1 MSVKNQ
7 PEFSQP
13 MLQESFDD
21 DIDLLEAIKL
31 GAIAKV
37 REKMQ
42 GISNIDSI
50 KGLTNELPVK
60 GGTAKNNDLKYNT
73 KLWNPLLFAIYFKQP
88 DIVKL
93 LLTEYST
100 NFLIGL
106 KLPPMDDTSEYI
118 MPHSTFL
125 TLVKKDLVVNR
136 KIGEHQTQDLLG
148 FPQTSSYYPSLP
160 SVQCFGLDL
169 ALSNSDMQ
177 TFFFLWDICPH
188 NPPWEISHL
197 SYLVTKAP
205 NPQILQSI
213 LSSKT
218 AHALF
223 TSLNPQDKAT
233 FL

>member
-13 MLQESFDD
+13 ILQESFDD

-88 DIVKL
+88 DVVKL

-106 KLPPMDDTSEYI
+106 KLPPMDDT
-118 MPHSTFL
+118 
-125 TLVKKDLVVNR
+125 
-136 KIGEHQTQDLLG
+136 
-148 FPQTSSYYPSLP
+148 
-160 SVQCFGLDL
+160 
-169 ALSNSDMQ
+169 
-177 TFFFLWDICPH
+177 
-188 NPPWEISHL
+188 
-197 SYLVTKAP
+197 
-205 NPQILQSI
+205 
-213 LSSKT
+213 
-218 AHALF
+218 
-223 TSLNPQDKAT
+223 
-233 FL
+233 